1 MAGLSGSVGTSIV
14 GGTLSDIFIPAQRG
28 LPMLLSGFCLYLATG
43 TAGTMFAYVDSRVGW
58 RWVWWVHVIGLGAC
72 LPMFI
77 FTMPETRSGLILR
90 RRARKLRKERGM
102 RDGAR
107 YLSHDEVE
115 KEKFW
120 PALKR
125 SATRPLYFL
134 ATEPIVTFFS
144 LWVALAWSV
153 MYVQIA
159 GLPYMMRH
167 IYGFHLEGVGL
178 MYLTTAIGSVFGLFA
193 GKAQEKLYKRMA
205 PRKGVEARLYGPMV
219 AGVVFAAGCFITG
232 ATASADVHWIGSAIG
247 QVIMIAAIM
256 TIYVTAFTYVS
267 ECYGTYA
274 SSAIAGQSTSRN
286 MIGGGF
292 AFATDAMFRS
302 MTVRWAII
310 MMGCI
315 AALLALVP
323 FIAYFYGPA
332 IRARSPYS
340 RALMQQ
346 EKDALDAERIQRE
359 AMGINMDGVEDYE
372 GDANEK
378 TMDEAIVAEEARH
391 AEHEQRNEQ
400 RQVEH
405 ARHHAEHEQHRHQH
419 QGT

>member
-1 MAGLSGSVGTSIV
+1 
-14 GGTLSDIFIPAQRG
+14 
-28 LPMLLSGFCLYLATG
+28 MLLSGFCLYFATG
-43 TAGTMFAYVDSRVGW
+43 SAGTIYAYVDSRAGW
-58 RWVWWVHVIGLGAC
+58 RWVWWVHVIALGAC
-72 LPMFI
+72 MPMFV
-77 FTMPETRSGLILR
+77 FAMPETRSGLILR

-107 YLSHDEVE
+107 YLAHDEVE
-115 KEKFW
+115 KEAFW
-120 PALKR
+120 VALKR

-178 MYLTTAIGSVFGLFA
+178 MYLTTAIGSVFGFIG
-193 GKAQEKLYKRMA
+193 GKAQERLYKRMA
-205 PRKGVEARLYGPMV
+205 PKKGVEARLYGPMV
-219 AGVVFAAGCFITG
+219 AGVVFAVGCFITG
-232 ATASADVHWIGSAIG
+232 ATAASNVHWIGSAIG
-247 QVIMIAAIM
+247 QVVMIAAIM

-267 ECYGTYA
+267 ECYGMYA
-274 SSAIAGQSTSRN
+274 SSAIAGQSSSRN

-292 AFATDAMFRS
+292 AFATDAMFRN

-310 MMGCI
+310 MMGGI
-315 AALLALVP
+315 AAVLALVP
-323 FIAYFYGPA
+323 FIAFFYGPQ

-359 AMGINMDGVEDYE
+359 ALGIDMDGVVDYE

-378 TMDEAIVAEEARH
+378 TVEEARVAEEARH
-391 AEHEQRNEQ
+391 AEHG
-400 RQVEH
+400 EH
-405 ARHHAEHEQHRHQH
+405 HHGHHHREYR
-419 QGT
+419 T